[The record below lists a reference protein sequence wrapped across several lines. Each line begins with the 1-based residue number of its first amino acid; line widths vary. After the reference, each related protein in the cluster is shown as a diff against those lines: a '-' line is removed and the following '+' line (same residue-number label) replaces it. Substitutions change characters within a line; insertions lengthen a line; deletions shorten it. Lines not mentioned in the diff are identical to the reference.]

1 MEKFSLSNVTGKHPV
16 DLQRRK
22 VKNTQDLVA
31 SQTFK
36 LTVHLSFPMIHK
48 VGNVVIFVLLWSKG
62 IEPATL
68 RPQYKFTVPCLS
80 NCLEVSIERNFTSL
94 VLVQQTLWTFWIKLK
109 SIEHYYIRI
118 SEVSILQETEISTVR
133 WAWDCTRFNYHFR
146 QNFADIDLPFA
157 IKQYKNDNIA
167 NFKFC

>member
-1 MEKFSLSNVTGKHPV
+1 MECSSFKRASGETGEALSLSKLLLGENFKLSNVTVRRSV

-31 SQTFK
+31 SQTFN

-68 RPQYKFTVPCLS
+68 RP
-80 NCLEVSIERNFTSL
+80 
-94 VLVQQTLWTFWIKLK
+94 
-109 SIEHYYIRI
+109 
-118 SEVSILQETEISTVR
+118 
-133 WAWDCTRFNYHFR
+133 
-146 QNFADIDLPFA
+146 
-157 IKQYKNDNIA
+157 
-167 NFKFC
+167 